1 MAKEKEKLKGESGP
15 CLHDM
20 VSTRTTCLPRL
31 FCVRYERVHDSRINQ
46 RSCFGL
52 RTSRE
57 RTIETEVT
65 ATQARI
71 TPSPSPS
78 PSSTP
83 TPSPTPTPIPIPSLP
98 PSPPP
103 GTISALYPRR
113 YRSSN
118 SLH

>member
-1 MAKEKEKLKGESGP
+1 MAKEKEKWKGEVNRRKGRKGG
-15 CLHDM
+15 M
-20 VSTRTTCLPRL
+20 
-31 FCVRYERVHDSRINQ
+31 YERVHDSRINQ

-71 TPSPSPS
+71 APSPSPS

-83 TPSPTPTPIPIPSLP
+83 TPTPSPTPSLS